1 MKTSKLPNYKVC
13 TRTSLLCI
21 FIALCFVFSCSEQKE
36 DPLPIMQEEPDP
48 LIEDEFADASARLGH
63 FMKKH
68 KGKPINLKGQMI
80 YTYTSSKKAFKKV
93 SMQNPCDV
101 TLTIRK
107 HEIQLD
113 VIEYTPDG
121 DRPPY
126 SLYGKLKKGAKI
138 EFSYPIP
145 FSTIPDVGE
154 INVTDIIYD
163 HLGCHLIS
171 PGSQEGT
178 LKYKGV
184 FDGKRLNAEA
194 PFILPCDE
202 VGPNNIFPTAVV
214 GPVMA
219 KWKFKL
225 KVAPNPK

>member
-1 MKTSKLPNYKVC
+1 
-13 TRTSLLCI
+13 
-21 FIALCFVFSCSEQKE
+21 
-36 DPLPIMQEEPDP
+36 MQEEADP
-48 LIEDEFADASARLGH
+48 LIEDEFADASARKGH

-68 KGKPINLKGQMI
+68 KGEPIYLKGHMI
-80 YTYTSSKKAFKKV
+80 YTYTSSKRAFEKV

-101 TLTIRK
+101 TLTIHK
-107 HEIQLD
+107 HDVQLD
-113 VIEYTPDG
+113 VIEYAPDE

-145 FSTIPDVGE
+145 FVPGTD
-154 INVTDIIYD
+154 INVTDIIQL
-163 HLGCHLIS
+163 HLGCNVVV
-171 PGSQEGT
+171 PGPQEGT
-178 LKYKGV
+178 LNYKGV

-202 VGPNNIFPTAVV
+202 VGPNEIFPTPVV

-225 KVAPNPK
+225 RVKK